1 MASEIPRYMV
11 WSTDQIELKDPFQRR
26 WLLRQTLLHGRAE
39 DIRRVDFDE
48 IARELDHLQLLP
60 EIDHLWRTYLEHRD
74 DLSEHDPG

>member
-11 WSTDQIELKDPFQRR
+11 WSTDQIEMKDPFQRR

-60 EIDHLWRTYLEHRD
+60 EIDHLWRTYLEYRNEP
-74 DLSEHDPG
+74 SEHDPG